1 MNGTTMDLGGVIS
14 GGSIGGLLRY
24 RSDALMPAINDLGR
38 IAIATADTI
47 NNQLGQGLDLNGDF
61 GVSLFKDINSAAA
74 IASRSQGAWQQ
85 CRGRQPERDDQGQQ

>member
-1 MNGTTMDLGGVIS
+1 PSSTDNSQYTIQLNVSGTTLDLGAVIS

-38 IAIATADTI
+38 IAIATADTL

-61 GVSLFKDINSAAA
+61 GVSLFNDIN
-74 IASRSQGAWQQ
+74 
-85 CRGRQPERDDQGQQ
+85 